1 MNNENFK
8 LGILILIL
16 LFATLGSFAISMT
29 SFLMRDEHMYIAASV
44 LVAQGAELYK
54 DFSYLQMPYLP
65 IFLGNFYH
73 FLGIESYYLIIGKL
87 INWLFLLIASL
98 VLFVLAKR
106 VLNDRFLALGIA
118 TLFLLNVTIIG
129 AAGAPGAAGFA
140 TNTIAPVTFAL
151 ISFYLFYISFLENQ
165 IKYFGITVAGIFLA
179 LAIGTRLTYITVAI
193 PFLAIMIYYFAS
205 RRDPASDIKRRIAV
219 GLFCYTAGLT
229 AGLLPVF
236 LFMSDLDSFIFN
248 NLKFHHANTE
258 WRWMTDFEGPMSL
271 YSKISFAHKQYFK
284 SDNLILLFG
293 IMCTFGMAFR
303 KPQSFKQIFHQFPV
317 SAYLAFF
324 LVCITAIT
332 AVLPTPSWPHYYA
345 TPLSFLLI
353 LLIFSFS
360 ASSEI
365 TSNFQKRLMLIL
377 VLMMT
382 ASNGPHILL
391 PIIRLAN
398 ADNWTGLEVHNVSKN
413 IRKTLLENDIDTKN
427 KIATLFPIYAI
438 ETNLSIYPEL
448 STGPFLY
455 RVGDLLTAEQRKHYV
470 GTSPESL
477 HELLSKDPPAAIVID
492 SNEEKDMIPL
502 NKPLIEF
509 AVANNYRKVPIA
521 GFSGEFYIMP

>member
-8 LGILILIL
+8 LGTLILIL

-29 SFLMRDEHMYIAASV
+29 TDVMRDEQMYIAASV
-44 LVAQGAELYK
+44 LVAQGEELYK

-73 FLGIESYYLIIGKL
+73 FLGIESYYLIIAKL
-87 INWLFLLIASL
+87 INWLFLLITSL

-106 VLNDRFLALGIA
+106 VLNDRFLALGIT
-118 TLFLLNVTIIG
+118 TLFLFNITII
-129 AAGAPGAAGFA
+129 GAPGAAGYA
-140 TNTIAPVTFAL
+140 TNTLAPVTFSF

-165 IKYFGITVAGIFLA
+165 IKYFGITIAGIFLA
-179 LAIGTRLTYITVAI
+179 LAIGTRLTYVTAVIPFVAI
-193 PFLAIMIYYFAS
+193 MVYYFAIKK
-205 RRDPASDIKRRIAV
+205 DPASDIRKRIAISF
-219 GLFCYTAGLT
+219 FCYSVGLT
-229 AGLLPVF
+229 AGLLPVL
-236 LFMSDLDSFIFN
+236 LFISDIDSFIFN
-248 NLKFHHANTE
+248 NLRFHHVTTE
-258 WRWMTDFEGPMSL
+258 WRWTTDFEGPMSL
-271 YSKISFAHKQYFK
+271 YKKIVFAHKQYFK

-293 IMCTFGMAFR
+293 IMCTYGMVFR
-303 KPQSFKQIFHQFPV
+303 KPQSFKQFLEQFPAG
-317 SAYLAFF
+317 AYLAFF

-332 AVLPTPSWPHYYA
+332 AVLPTPSWLHYYV

-353 LLIFSFS
+353 LLIFSFA

-377 VLMMT
+377 VLMVT
-382 ASNGPHILL
+382 ASNGPQTIL
-391 PIIRLAN
+391 PIARLVN
-398 ADNWTGLEVHNVSKN
+398 ADTWTGIKVHNIS
-413 IRKTLLENDIDTKN
+413 IDMQKTLIENDIDIKN
-427 KIATLFPIYAI
+427 KIATLHPIYAL
-438 ETNLSIYPEL
+438 ETNLPIYPEL
-448 STGPFLY
+448 STGIFLY
-455 RVGDLLTAEQRKHYV
+455 RVGDFLTAEQRKHYV

-502 NKPLIEF
+502 NKPLIEY
-509 AVANNYRKVPIA
+509 AIANNYRKVPIT